1 MSSGKQILTN
11 ILLSALNIKESH
23 GINVKDLAFDNSE
36 LKIFLDNFKMSEDI
50 LNLKKPLLKKV
61 TANIEPDSSRDEFL
75 TEINFIIGLAEIAK
89 KENSKLELDK
99 EQLLKLEKLKEIIS
113 RYIQKNEFNI
123 KYIEEN
129 GAKNNESYRRLLRLT
144 EDDELYSADDYD
156 VVEKIVNLITP
167 ENASSNLDKIYTF
180 MNEANARKLKEKYT
194 GVVKK
199 KEPNINITLTR
210 IEPKKEEKVEE
221 SIEEEVI
228 EQEVIEE
235 EKPRVLERIIEDYTP
250 DAVEIEEIED
260 HTISENFF
268 EFVNLGESKKNA
280 VLVDAENAQKLKEI
294 FATLGFNYDDF
305 DDDLRKE
312 LELENINRLEKQAEY
327 LIKQK
332 IVLSKV
338 VSKNTNVIVYLLTRS
353 TKEYIEIVTRT
364 LENRFDIKSAGG
376 ELFRIV
382 NYATTIFG
390 EEGSYNFVENAK
402 LFIEYNID
410 INKIIDTNIN
420 FLYSNNENLKETID
434 YLKKYKAD
442 IKTIVENCSFAI
454 SPPFAFQEHKNLLR
468 KNIEVL
474 KMYGFNL
481 IDFFNE
487 KDSYYTVLNTT
498 DLASKI
504 DQLIE
509 VGLTEYIHGNE
520 KFAGNTLK
528 TLIIKRNYYAYKNGL
543 DVWNSLKIEFNRLN
557 KAHPDN
563 KMSYDEFL
571 KVKKHIKESNELI
584 SEEEIGIIKSDYPIM
599 GIVDESTRA
608 SIYSDTPLAILKRK
622 TELIYGTQ
630 IISRQKVFR
639 VFRAL
644 IDYGFEEKKALLY
657 SLMHDSILEEQEY
670 IFIKESVEEMGVD
683 KVESQLLRSI

>member
-129 GAKNNESYRRLLRLT
+129 GTKNNESYRRLLRLT

-376 ELFRIV
+376 ELFKIV

-390 EEGSYNFVENAK
+390 KEGSYNFVENAK